1 MLSQQAIQQF
11 KSQLFA
17 TGKMG
22 KKLLGAV
29 LLLTG
34 VFVLTGIDKIFETW
48 IVSNAPEWLTDLTV
62 SL

>member
-1 MLSQQAIQQF
+1 MLKF

-17 TGKMG
+17 IGKMG
-22 KKLLGAV
+22 KTLLGTV

-48 IVSNAPEWLTDLTV
+48 IVTNAPEWLTNLTV
-62 SL
+62 SI